1 MRTTEQTI
9 IDAGDLTNEVVS
21 ELVQAYYLTGF
32 SIQFTWSGNPKGVI
46 KLFSSNDEIKN
57 PPYSFHL
64 IPESTIPVDGPG
76 SFLID
81 VTKNNFRT
89 VKAVYFP
96 TSGDGTLK
104 AKFIGKG
111 R

>member
-1 MRTTEQTI
+1 MRTSEQVI
-9 IDAGDLTNEVVS
+9 IDTGDLTNEVVS
-21 ELVQAYYLTGF
+21 ELVQVYYLTGF
-32 SIQFTWSGNPKGVI
+32 SIQFIWSGTAKGVI

-57 PPYSFHL
+57 PPYTFHL

-81 VTKNNFRT
+81 VTKVNFRT
-89 VKAVYFP
+89 LKAVYFP
-96 TSGDGTLK
+96 TSGNGFLK
-104 AKFIGKG
+104 AKLIGKG